1 MSIDEAKINLD
12 NLQIDK
18 VLASYD
24 GPMLFVNKDADGN
37 YYLAYCCDVDEDEY
51 VIAATS
57 VRDLITML
65 ENDKT
70 VYSVFQKSSNKWK
83 VHSDS
88 SVERVAKFNDL
99 DLLDGNVYLKNLGG
113 SFEDYAEQLR
123 SEEQTCAKRIIVHLV
138 RDEYSRILTFN
149 ENYKPFFSL
158 EKFSKEPVS
167 KKFNVWHSNKIVRE
181 AQECL
186 V

>member
-24 GPMLFVNKDADGN
+24 GPMLFVNKDADSN

-51 VIAATS
+51 VVASTT
-57 VRDLITML
+57 VRDLIAML

-70 VYSVFQKSSNKWK
+70 IYSVFQESPNKWK
-83 VHSDS
+83 VSSDG
-88 SVERVAKFNDL
+88 SVEKIAKFNDL
-99 DLLDGNVYLKNLGG
+99 DLLDDDVYLKNLGG
-113 SFEDYAEQLR
+113 SFEDYVERLR
-123 SEEQTCAKRIIVHLV
+123 NEEWDCAKRIFVSLV
-138 RDEYSRILTFN
+138 RKEYSRILTFN
-149 ENYKPFFSL
+149 ETYKPFFSL
-158 EKFSKEPVS
+158 EKFSKGPVS
-167 KKFNVWHSNKIVRE
+167 EKYNIWHSNKFIQE